1 MRRASSAIAI
11 PCYGQ
16 LVNGG
21 YETDRSGSY
30 RKNDRRASGS
40 SPKTGAGKKLARM
53 HTVADFFR
61 RRKATSNCNEQIYK
75 PSSSPRSGDDDTDTH
90 ASCPSLLVGV
100 PTTMTPVDVVKS
112 RVGVTRSC
120 DGGGD
125 ARMTRSRRDDG
136 DELVASTLTVPN
148 IFVTSLSRSVDVL
161 TSHGATMPRRR
172 SVVVTR
178 SSAPELTKPEADV
191 DQDCFF
197 ATVSHPPSQQQP
209 SSPVLV
215 HDNLYVSSTNC
226 AYNERLL
233 CKLNIASVVE
243 LDVGAVHS
251 IPRAYSP
258 CLCERRDRHRPAALR
273 LSFSQPPDGAALRSC
288 FDQVNRFIDGARG
301 ASGNVLVCGG
311 DHQLHCVIVIQYLT
325 ARCDVRR
332 AYSLVMRLCPGLHL
346 SPVYQRLLVDVA
358 NSAGENNAVRPGAE
372 LARDAW

>member
-1 MRRASSAIAI
+1 MRRASSAIAF

-16 LVNGG
+16 LVNGD
-21 YETDRSGSY
+21 YETDRTGSC
-30 RKNDRRASGS
+30 RKNERRASGS
-40 SPKTGAGKKLARM
+40 SPKTGAGKKLARI

-61 RRKATSNCNEQIYK
+61 RRRATTSNCNELYK
-75 PSSSPRSGDDDTDTH
+75 PSSSPQSGDHDADTH

-100 PTTMTPVDVVKS
+100 PTMTPVEIVKS
-112 RVGVTRSC
+112 RVAVTRSC
-120 DGGGD
+120 DGGD
-125 ARMTRSRRDDG
+125 ARMTRSRRDDDSSG
-136 DELVASTLTVPN
+136 LVASTLTVPPN

-161 TSHGATMPRRR
+161 TASHGVTTPRRR

-178 SSAPELTKPEADV
+178 GSAPELTKPDAYV
-191 DQDCFF
+191 HQDCFF
-197 ATVSHPPSQQQP
+197 ATVSPPPSPHP

-215 HDNLYVSSTNC
+215 HDNLYMATTNC

-251 IPRAYSP
+251 VPRPYSP
-258 CLCERRDRHRPAALR
+258 CLCERRERHRPAALR

-301 ASGNVLVCGG
+301 ASNNVLVCG
-311 DHQLHCVIVIQYLT
+311 DHQLHYVIVIQYLT

-332 AYSLVMRLCPGLHL
+332 AYSLVMRQCPGLNL

-358 NSAGENNAVRPGAE
+358 NRAGENNTARPGAM
-372 LARDAW
+372 LAKDAW